1 MKRYNMK
8 LTKALR
14 TQYVRAA
21 ALVAD
26 GAVGEFA
33 ALGDGDGHLRLD
45 AGAPHGAGQQ
55 HGAQARVALV
65 RADVAHGRAARGRRP
80 GPGVLRRLRAR
91 RQLQRHL
98 LRRRLAALARGVR
111 DLPRSGDG
119 GGGGQEQ
126 EDDRGRPHCLFL
138 LLASVSDF

>member
-14 TQYVRAA
+14 TQYVRTA

-80 GPGVLRRLRAR
+80 GPGSCAAFAHGASFSATFSAGVLPHLPAACATCHGAAMAAAAAR
-91 RQLQRHL
+91 SRKMI
-98 LRRRLAALARGVR
+98 GD
-111 DLPRSGDG
+111 DLIVCSY
-119 GGGGQEQ
+119 
-126 EDDRGRPHCLFL
+126 C
-138 LLASVSDF
+138 